1 MTNESRD
8 PREQFTARWV
18 RACATGWIGGLALV
32 LLLAVLWDLVG
43 GVAQFMVG
51 VGMGAG
57 VGWSQSR
64 VLRHWLIK
72 PGSWVLASTVG
83 MGAPFVLSDIV
94 ALLGGSIYALSWCA
108 VVGGAIAGVWQARL
122 LRDNVSHTGRWWLW
136 SMLGWAA
143 KRSRASRPVVRN
155 WPARWRVPRS
165 TPAATVSWRHSRG
178 GTRCVLDLERSRSR
192 RTRPRGAR

>member
-64 VLRHWLIK
+64 MLRHWLIK

-136 SMLGWAA
+136 SMLGWAV
-143 KRSRASRPVVRN
+143 PVLIISVGDYSDS
-155 WPARWRVPRS
+155 PAVGVLSLACMFLGGIILGAVTGPAINRMLPAS
-165 TPAATVSWRHSRG
+165 TPSGASTV
-178 GTRCVLDLERSRSR
+178 
-192 RTRPRGAR
+192 

>member
-64 VLRHWLIK
+64 MLRHWLIK

-108 VVGGAIAGVWQARL
+108 VVGGAVAGVWQARL

-136 SMLGWAA
+136 SMLGWAVPVLII
-143 KRSRASRPVVRN
+143 SVGDYSDSPVVGVLSLACMFLGGIILGAVTG
-155 WPARWRVPRS
+155 PAINRMLPAS
-165 TPAATVSWRHSRG
+165 TPSGASTV
-178 GTRCVLDLERSRSR
+178 
-192 RTRPRGAR
+192 